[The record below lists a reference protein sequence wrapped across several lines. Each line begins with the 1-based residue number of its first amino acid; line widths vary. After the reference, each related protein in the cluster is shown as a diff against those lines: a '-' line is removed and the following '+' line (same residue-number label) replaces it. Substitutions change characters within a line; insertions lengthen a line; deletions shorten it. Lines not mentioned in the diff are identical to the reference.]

1 MKLNLGLEPQLNV
14 SHKKYT
20 GEIFQ
25 RNKMHIEGNIAI
37 ASVLTLDILLK
48 LLQLRLE
55 SID

>member
-1 MKLNLGLEPQLNV
+1 MKLNLGLEPQLDI

-25 RNKMHIEGNIAI
+25 RNKMHIEGNIA
-37 ASVLTLDILLK
+37 SVLTLDILLK

>member
-25 RNKMHIEGNIAI
+25 RNKMHIEGNII